1 MSIFAGCMDGTIEL
15 TGMEFHAYHGC
26 LEEEKKNGNR
36 FIVDL
41 SAKMDISVP
50 AQTDNLSDAVDYG
63 KIYDLVALEMAKPS
77 NLLENVAGRIA
88 ESVRYSFPEIREL
101 IVKVS
106 KQNPPVKGKAAW
118 SSVSI
123 KL

>member
-1 MSIFAGCMDGTIEL
+1 MDGTIEL